1 MASSSSGSEGRGYV
15 YVADEQR
22 RRERRQTMTVQEYFR
37 TPETVLP
44 QELIYGA
51 IRVADSPS
59 PVHQHVVGQLYVALR
74 EHLRSR
80 RLGIVWLAPLD
91 VVLDADRA
99 LVVQPDLFV
108 ILDGGAAIV
117 GDKVFGPPDLTI
129 EVLSPRARIGDTEQR
144 LAWFAQYGVRE
155 CWLVN
160 QPEQRIE
167 VVRFENAEI
176 ASRGGFG
183 ASDPIMSLVLPEF
196 SASLAAILG
205 SAP

>member
-1 MASSSSGSEGRGYV
+1 V
-15 YVADEQR
+15 
-22 RRERRQTMTVQEYFR
+22 TIQEYFL

-51 IRVADSPS
+51 IRMADSPS
-59 PVHQHVVGQLYVALR
+59 PIHQHAVGQLFVALR
-74 EHLRSR
+74 EHLRPPRS
-80 RLGIVWLAPLD
+80 GTVWLAPLD
-91 VVLDADRA
+91 VVLDEDRA

-117 GDKVFGPPDLTI
+117 GDKVFGPPDLVI

-144 LAWFAQYGVRE
+144 LAWFGHYGVRE

-160 QPEQRIE
+160 QPEQRID
-167 VVRFENAEI
+167 VVRFGNAEI
-176 ASRGGFG
+176 ASRTGFG
-183 ASDPIMSLVLPEF
+183 ASDPIGSHVLPEF

-205 SAP
+205 